1 MVQGSR
7 HTGRLSWRGNFVSTI
22 AKQALGAT
30 LRFLLFLAILLLVC
44 SGDIVYWQL
53 WVFLAVL
60 AASTTAI
67 TLYLLRHDPALLQR
81 RMAAGPTAETHKAQR
96 VIMGFAA
103 VLFFAFALLPGFDH
117 RFGWSHVPIPIVLLG
132 DMLVALGMLMVFFV
146 FRENTFAAATVAIH
160 PDQKVISSG
169 PYAIVRHPMYSGA
182 LVFVLGMALALGSW
196 WALLLLAPITA
207 VLAWR
212 LVEEEK
218 LLAVNLPGYQAY
230 RERVGYR
237 LVPFI
242 W

>member
-1 MVQGSR
+1 MSP
-7 HTGRLSWRGNFVSTI
+7 L
-22 AKQALGAT
+22 AKQALGANA
-30 LRFLLFLAILLLVC
+30 RFLLFLAVLLLVV
-44 SGDIVYWQL
+44 SGDIRYWQL
-53 WVFLAVL
+53 WLFLAVL
-60 AASTTAI
+60 AVSTTAI
-67 TLYLLRHDPALLQR
+67 TFYLLRHDPALLWR
-81 RMAAGPTAETHKAQR
+81 RMAAGPKAETDRAQR
-96 VIMGFAA
+96 IIMGFCAA
-103 VLFFAFALLPGFDH
+103 LFFAFVLLPGLDH
-117 RFGWSHVPIPIVLLG
+117 RFAWSHVPTALVILG
-132 DMLVALGMLMVFFV
+132 DIVVAVGMLMVFLV

-196 WALLLLAPITA
+196 WALLLFPAITL

-218 LLAVNLPGYQAY
+218 LLSVNLPGYQAY
-230 RERVGYR
+230 RERLRYR

>member
-1 MVQGSR
+1 MSP
-7 HTGRLSWRGNFVSTI
+7 L
-22 AKQALGAT
+22 AKQALGANA
-30 LRFLLFLAILLLVC
+30 RFLLFLAVLLLVV
-44 SGDIVYWQL
+44 SGDIRYWQL
-53 WVFLAVL
+53 WLFLAVL
-60 AASTTAI
+60 AVSTTAI
-67 TLYLLRHDPALLQR
+67 TFYLLRHDPALLRR
-81 RMAAGPTAETHKAQR
+81 RMAAGPKAETDRAQR
-96 VIMGFAA
+96 IIMGFGAA
-103 VLFFAFALLPGFDH
+103 LFFAFVLLPGLDH
-117 RFGWSHVPIPIVLLG
+117 RFAWSHVPTALVILG
-132 DMLVALGMLMVFFV
+132 DIVVAVGMLMVFLV

-196 WALLLLAPITA
+196 WALLLFPAITL

-218 LLAVNLPGYQAY
+218 LLSVNLPGYQAY
-230 RERVGYR
+230 RERLRYR

>member
-1 MVQGSR
+1 MSA
-7 HTGRLSWRGNFVSTI
+7 L

-44 SGDIVYWQL
+44 SGDIAYWQL

-60 AASTTAI
+60 AVSTTGI

-81 RMAAGPTAETHKAQR
+81 RMAAGPKAEKDKAQR
-96 VIMGFAA
+96 FIMGVAA
-103 VLFFAFALLPGFDH
+103 ALFFTFALLPGLDH
-117 RFGWSHVPIPIVLLG
+117 RFGWSHVPIPVVLLG
-132 DMLVALGMLMVFFV
+132 DVAAALGMLMVFFV

-196 WALLLLAPITA
+196 WTLLLFPPITA

-218 LLAVNLPGYQAY
+218 LLSVNLPGYQAY
-230 RERVGYR
+230 REHLRYR
-237 LVPFI
+237 LVPFV

>member
-1 MVQGSR
+1 MSP
-7 HTGRLSWRGNFVSTI
+7 L
-22 AKQALGAT
+22 AKQALGAS
-30 LRFLLFLAILLLVC
+30 LRFLLFLAILLLVL
-44 SGDIVYWQL
+44 SGDIAYWQL

-60 AASTTAI
+60 AVSTTAI
-67 TLYLLRHDPALLQR
+67 TSYLLRHDPALLQR
-81 RMAAGPTAETHKAQR
+81 RLAAGPKAEKDKAQR

-103 VLFFAFALLPGFDH
+103 ALFFAFALLPGFDH
-117 RFGWSHVPIPIVLLG
+117 RFGWSHVPPALVILG
-132 DMLVALGMLMVFFV
+132 DVAVALGMLIVFLV

-182 LVFVLGMALALGSW
+182 LVFVLGMSLALGSW
-196 WALLLLAPITA
+196 WAMLLFPAITA

-212 LVEEEK
+212 LVEEER
-218 LLAVNLPGYQAY
+218 LLSVNLHGYQAY
-230 RERVGYR
+230 RERLRYR